1 VEALIKKY
9 ADIDIKGK
17 DNKTCLHW
25 AIDKNHTAIVKL
37 LLSANPDLVKSPD
50 WFPFWKNIKL
60 ICPVLKQGSN
70 SAILL
75 AYCT

>member
-1 VEALIKKY
+1 VKTIGKGGHRTIVEALIKKY

-37 LLSANPDLVKSPD
+37 LLSANPDLVNTWQSHLVR
-50 WFPFWKNIKL
+50 F
-60 ICPVLKQGSN
+60 S
-70 SAILL
+70 
-75 AYCT
+75 